1 MDPFSELDDREALG
15 SRRRS
20 CGADHGGVGIVSST
34 ATGDGGWELRMTDE
48 SEASLEKL
56 DCSNRVNKNL
66 REICECPYRIPI
78 DYGFDRMPGPRNGRL
93 ETGRCLRLAV
103 DIDVGLAAQS
113 LTVYAVF
120 NRENDY

>member
-1 MDPFSELDDREALG
+1 
-15 SRRRS
+15 
-20 CGADHGGVGIVSST
+20 
-34 ATGDGGWELRMTDE
+34 MTDE

-56 DCSNRVNKNL
+56 DCSNRVNKKL

-113 LTVYAVF
+113 LNGIRGVQS
-120 NRENDY
+120 RERLLRGVPTASA